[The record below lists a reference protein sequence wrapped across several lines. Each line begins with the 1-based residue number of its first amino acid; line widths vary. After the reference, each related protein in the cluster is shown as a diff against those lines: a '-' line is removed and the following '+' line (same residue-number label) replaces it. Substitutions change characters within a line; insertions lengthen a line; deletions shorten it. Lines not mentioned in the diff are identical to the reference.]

1 MLLDKE
7 ECPYCEYFLHRK
19 GIMLNTI
26 QVTSNDES
34 FLYDLYA
41 STREAEIAAWGW
53 DAAATNAFLHM
64 QWTAQRRS
72 YEAQFPDANHY
83 IILYNDLPVGRV
95 MYSISAKEIQLIDI
109 AILPESRNQGIGTL
123 MIRSL
128 QSGEGLPTTKSI
140 RLSVLQHNPAKRLYE
155 RLGFTSVGSNGLY
168 EIMLW
173 FNE

>member
-1 MLLDKE
+1 
-7 ECPYCEYFLHRK
+7 
-19 GIMLNTI
+19 MLNTI

-41 STREAEIAAWGW
+41 STRAAEITAWGW
-53 DAAATNAFLHM
+53 DAAVTNAFLHM
-64 QWTAQRRS
+64 QWTAQKRS
-72 YEAQFPDANHY
+72 YEAQYPDAGHF
-83 IILYNDLPVGRV
+83 IILYNELRVGRV
-95 MYSISAKEIQLIDI
+95 MYGITAKEIQLIDI
-109 AILPESRNQGIGTL
+109 ALLPESRNQGIGTL

-128 QSGEGLPTTKSI
+128 QSGEGLLMTQPI

-168 EIMLW
+168 ENMIW